1 MYAGHF
7 FSAMCPC
14 ILKCITD
21 NPGTGLS
28 GDNFRCMNRIFINLL
43 FHTHIQVFRV
53 FPENHH
59 IYIVKWRFHRNIRFC
74 RTDIRIQ
81 VIFTSQGYIQG
92 TESVTD
98 RSCDRRLQ

>member
-1 MYAGHF
+1 MYTSHF

-14 ILKCITD
+14 ILKCVTD
-21 NPGTGLS
+21 NSGAGFS
-28 GDNFRCMNRIFINLL
+28 GDNFRCMNRIFIDLL

-53 FPENHH
+53 FPENYH
-59 IYIVKWRFHRNIRFC
+59 IHIMKWCFHCDIRFC
-74 RTDIRIQ
+74 RTDICIQ